1 LHPADSYWSDRF
13 AADFRLRRDS
23 GRIDELMKD
32 RAKPKRSQPSL
43 SAQQLHLI
51 ARALADPRRF
61 EIFQRI
67 AATARCTSCADLREA
82 VDITPATMS
91 HHLKELET
99 AGLVRAERDGRF
111 INLSLCRDV
120 WQAYIAELKKL

>member
-1 LHPADSYWSDRF
+1 MTLDSARVHQS
-13 AADFRLRRDS
+13 S
-23 GRIDELMKD
+23 GRMNTLIKD
-32 RAKPKRSQPSL
+32 RAKPKTSKASL
-43 SAQQLHLI
+43 SAKQLHMV

-67 AATARCTSCADLREA
+67 AATSSISCSDLREA

-91 HHLKELET
+91 HHLKELES
-99 AGLVRAERDGRF
+99 AGLIEAERDGKF
-111 INLSLCRDV
+111 MHLSLCRDV

>member
-1 LHPADSYWSDRF
+1 MLLACIES
-13 AADFRLRRDS
+13 S
-23 GRIDELMKD
+23 GRMNTLIKD
-32 RAKPKRSQPSL
+32 RVKPKKSKASL
-43 SAQQLHLI
+43 SAKQLHMV

-67 AATARCTSCADLREA
+67 AATSPSVSCSDLREA

-91 HHLKELET
+91 HHLKELES
-99 AGLVRAERDGRF
+99 AGLIEAERDGKF
-111 INLSLCRDV
+111 MHLSLCRDV